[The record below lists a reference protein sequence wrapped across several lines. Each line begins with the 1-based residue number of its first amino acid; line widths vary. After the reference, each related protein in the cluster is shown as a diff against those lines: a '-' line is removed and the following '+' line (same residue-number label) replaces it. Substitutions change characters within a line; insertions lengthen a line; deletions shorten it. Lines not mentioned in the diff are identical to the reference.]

1 MKLSVDQAI
10 RKAATLAAK
19 GQKAEAA
26 TIYRDVLQRFPA
38 NKRALDGIRE
48 LEPPVPD
55 ANALLNRG
63 NALQQER
70 RFEEAIAA
78 YDLALRLKP
87 DFMEAHNNRG
97 NALKSLGRLE
107 EALAAYDM
115 VIRLAPD
122 LAIAHF
128 NRGFTLKDMHRLEE
142 SIASYDEAI
151 RLKPDLAEAH
161 LNRGNV
167 LRSLKSLEAAIA
179 SYDRALRIRPDYAD
193 VHSNRGFALQELGL
207 LDEAVAAYDRAIRLS
222 PGSVGAYNNRGS
234 ALQEMQRP
242 VEAIESYAM
251 ALRLKPDFGGA
262 LVQMLHQKALICDW
276 DISAEAI
283 DFRSL
288 DAAGVAIPPTHMLA
302 LRDDPALHLD
312 LARAWANSQA
322 TLSAPAVLKAAPQS
336 GKLRIGY
343 FSADYYDHATMF
355 LMARLF
361 ELHDKDQFEIH
372 AFSYGPDRQDG
383 MRRRLVE
390 AVDHFHDVRT
400 MSDPDVAQLARR
412 SGIDVAVDLKGYT
425 LGTRSS
431 IFAYRAAPV
440 QISYL
445 GYPGSMG
452 ADFIDY
458 IIADGVLVP
467 PESRQFYSEKV
478 IYLPHSYQVNDD
490 QRLVPTGVCE
500 RSAFGLP
507 AEGFVFCCFNN
518 NYKIHAPEFDIWMRL
533 LRQVEGSVL
542 WLFEAN
548 EWAKANLRKEAAVRG
563 VDPDRLVF
571 APKVSQGEHLAR
583 HACADLFLDT
593 FNYNAHTT
601 TSDALWSGL
610 PIVTRAGKSF
620 AARVAASLL
629 GAIGLPELVTE
640 TEADYQGLALGLATD
655 PARLLAIKA
664 KLAANRLT
672 APLFDSRRFARDIE
686 AAYVLAYRRAQN
698 GLLPDHIQVPAS

>member
-1 MKLSVDQAI
+1 
-10 RKAATLAAK
+10 
-19 GQKAEAA
+19 
-26 TIYRDVLQRFPA
+26 
-38 NKRALDGIRE
+38 
-48 LEPPVPD
+48 
-55 ANALLNRG
+55 
-63 NALQQER
+63 
-70 RFEEAIAA
+70 
-78 YDLALRLKP
+78 
-87 DFMEAHNNRG
+87 
-97 NALKSLGRLE
+97 
-107 EALAAYDM
+107 
-115 VIRLAPD
+115 
-122 LAIAHF
+122 
-128 NRGFTLKDMHRLEE
+128 
-142 SIASYDEAI
+142 
-151 RLKPDLAEAH
+151 
-161 LNRGNV
+161 
-167 LRSLKSLEAAIA
+167 
-179 SYDRALRIRPDYAD
+179 
-193 VHSNRGFALQELGL
+193 
-207 LDEAVAAYDRAIRLS
+207 
-222 PGSVGAYNNRGS
+222 
-234 ALQEMQRP
+234 
-242 VEAIESYAM
+242 
-251 ALRLKPDFGGA
+251 
-262 LVQMLHQKALICDW
+262 
-276 DISAEAI
+276 
-283 DFRSL
+283 
-288 DAAGVAIPPTHMLA
+288 
-302 LRDDPALHLD
+302 
-312 LARAWANSQA
+312 
-322 TLSAPAVLKAAPQS
+322 
-336 GKLRIGY
+336 
-343 FSADYYDHATMF
+343 
-355 LMARLF
+355 
-361 ELHDKDQFEIH
+361 
-372 AFSYGPDRQDG
+372 
-383 MRRRLVE
+383 
-390 AVDHFHDVRT
+390 
-400 MSDPDVAQLARR
+400 
-412 SGIDVAVDLKGYT
+412 
-425 LGTRSS
+425 
-431 IFAYRAAPV
+431 V